1 EASGAHAGSGWRK
14 VRSLPARFG
23 EGRPGRKACLAYE
36 AALAVLGWQLDRIIP
51 STRHEPAIDVV
62 GLAGDVAGARRGQE
76 HRHRG
81 DVVRRVGTTDRD
93 AGFLLGEKLLD
104 RDAALGRARDRVTG
118 AELGPRDARA
128 DGIDVDVEPAE
139 LLR

>member
-1 EASGAHAGSGWRK
+1 
-14 VRSLPARFG
+14 
-23 EGRPGRKACLAYE
+23 GRPGRKACLAYDPSPS
-36 AALAVLGWQLDRIIP
+36 ALIAKPARIIP
-51 STRHEPAIDVV
+51 SARHEPAIDVI

-104 RDAALGRARDRVTG
+104 GDAALSRAGDGVTG
-118 AELGPRDARA
+118 PELGPRDARA
-128 DGIDVDVEPAE
+128 DSIDVDVETTD
-139 LLR
+139 LLSRPLG